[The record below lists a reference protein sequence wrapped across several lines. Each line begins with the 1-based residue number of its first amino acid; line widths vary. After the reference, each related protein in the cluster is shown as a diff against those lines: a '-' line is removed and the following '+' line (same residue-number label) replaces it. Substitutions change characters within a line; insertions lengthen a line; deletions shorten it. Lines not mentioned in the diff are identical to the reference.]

1 MLERLVIT
9 DFAVARSVTVEP
21 GPGLNVF
28 TGETGA
34 GKSLVVDALAFVF
47 GGRRGR
53 EVIATGAGRA
63 VVEATLALDGARVAI
78 ERTVGL
84 SGRTAVRIN
93 GATATLEDARA
104 LGERAVDIHGQAE
117 QLAVLRP
124 AVQMDLLDAFGGLVP
139 QRQSVASIVREL
151 REVRRRIRAL
161 ATDARERERLIE
173 QLRFEAG
180 EIAAAALS
188 EGEDEALRQEHSR
201 LAHAGRLIED
211 VEAALT
217 ALDAPPTGEAVRAVA
232 DLSARDPSAGELA
245 DLGLLLESTAADLS
259 RGLRRYRDA
268 IEVDP
273 ARLAAVEERLDLI
286 ARLRRKYGETV
297 AEIIAYGREAE
308 AQLAGLTEGEERI
321 EELAAREETLLVSL
335 SSEATSLS
343 VARRVAAGSLVR
355 ALGTELERLGMGG
368 ASLATGFSCE
378 DDPGGPAVPL
388 PDFEVVTGS
397 EPAGPLAERF
407 PRAFAESG
415 VDRVEFLASF
425 NPGEAQRPLAA
436 VASGGETSRLLLA
449 LTTVLGA
456 SAEPRI
462 VVLDEVDEGVGG
474 RAGGLVG
481 EALSRLAERHQV
493 LCVTHL
499 PQVAAYGAR
508 HFVVTKQ
515 SDGGRTWS
523 ELAEVAGEARVEELA
538 VMLGGPGEANR
549 AAARDL
555 ISAATNRESPRV
567 AARA

>member
-1 MLERLVIT
+1 MLERLIIT
-9 DFAVARSVTVEP
+9 DFAVSRSVAVEP

-53 EVIATGAGRA
+53 EVVATGADRA
-63 VVEATLALDGARVAI
+63 VVEATLALDGARVVI

-93 GATATLEDARA
+93 GATATLENARA
-104 LGERAVDIHGQAE
+104 LGERAVDIHGQSE

-124 AVQMDLLDAFGGLVP
+124 AVQLDLLDAFGGLTP
-139 QRQSVASIVREL
+139 QRQSVVSIVREL
-151 REVRRRIRAL
+151 RDVRRRSRAL

-188 EGEDEALRQEHSR
+188 EAEDEALRQEHSR

-217 ALDAPPTGEAVRAVA
+217 ALDAPATGEAVRAVA
-232 DLSARDPSAGELA
+232 DLAARDPSAGELA

-273 ARLAAVEERLDLI
+273 ARLATVEERLDLI

-308 AQLAGLTEGEERI
+308 VQLAGLTEGEERI
-321 EELAAREETLLVSL
+321 EELAAREQDLLASL
-335 SSEATSLS
+335 SAEATSLS
-343 VARRVAAGSLVR
+343 LARRAAAASLVG
-355 ALGTELERLGMGG
+355 ALGTELEHLGMAG
-368 ASLATGFSCE
+368 ASLAIGFSCE
-378 DDPGGPAVPL
+378 DDPEGPAVPL
-388 PDFEVVTGS
+388 PDFEVVTGARPGVQLDDS
-397 EPAGPLAERF
+397 F
-407 PRAFAESG
+407 PRAFSDSG
-415 VDRVEFLASF
+415 VDRVEFLVSF
-425 NPGEAQRPLAA
+425 NPGEAPRPLAA

-449 LTTVLGA
+449 LATVLGA
-456 SAEPRI
+456 AAEPRTA
-462 VVLDEVDEGVGG
+462 VLDEVDEGVGG
-474 RAGGLVG
+474 RAGALVG

-493 LCVTHL
+493 FCVTHL
-499 PQVAAYGAR
+499 PQVAAYGDR
-508 HFVVTKQ
+508 HFVVAKQ
-515 SDGGRTWS
+515 SEGGRTWS
-523 ELAEVAGEARVEELA
+523 QLAEVTGEERIGELA
-538 VMLGGPGEANR
+538 AMLGGVSEENL
-549 AAARDL
+549 AAARGL
-555 ISAATNRESPRV
+555 LAAAMKESPPLAV
-567 AARA
+567 